1 MSIRKEIS
9 RSIRLDPVL
18 AWLAEV
24 TAGVQNKTF
33 SEVAREALWQYVVKR
48 LPFTKSRVKE
58 MIETFQ
64 YFEKSDSENYIEKAR
79 ISMSLYPTGRPLED
93 YVLFKKAE
101 AAAEE
106 LKRRGFEAW
115 FADESA
121 LRWFG
126 WIGNNEEKQ
135 HFRKS
140 LTSIIQEDDSRKKE
154 QLGEFYRFVRKH
166 VLKLDDN
173 ER

>member
-1 MSIRKEIS
+1 MSIRKEVS

-18 AWLAEV
+18 AWLAEI
-24 TAGVQNKTF
+24 TAGVENKTF
-33 SEVAREALWQYVVKR
+33 SDVAREALWRYVTER
-48 LPFTKSRVKE
+48 FSFTKSRVKE
-58 MIETFQ
+58 MLETFQ
-64 YFEKSDSENYIEKAR
+64 RFEKSDPENYIEKAR

-93 YVLFKKAE
+93 YILFKKAE
-101 AAAEE
+101 AASQE

-115 FADESA
+115 FADEYA

-126 WIGNNEEKQ
+126 WFGDNEEVQ

-140 LTSIIQEDDSRKKE
+140 LASIIEEDESRRKE
-154 QLGEFYRFVRKH
+154 ELGEFYRFVRKH
-166 VLKLDDN
+166 ILKLD